1 MMVRECLRK
10 APVTVPRR
18 CTLQE
23 AAALMEAHGVGAVL
37 VVDGDELVGI
47 VTDRDLAVRGAARGL
62 GPDQHVQDV
71 MTGEPIT
78 VQGSED
84 LVDAFA
90 VLRQAGVR
98 RLPVLEE
105 SHIAGI
111 ITVDD
116 LLVWLVSEL
125 WAVATPV
132 ADTVL
137 ADPR

>member
-1 MMVRECLRK
+1 MLARECLRK
-10 APVTVPRR
+10 APVTVPRQ

-23 AAALMEAHGVGAVL
+23 AATLMQAHGVGAVL
-37 VVDGDELVGI
+37 VVDGDELLGI
-47 VTDRDLAVRGAARGL
+47 VTDRDLAVRGTARAF
-62 GPDQHVQDV
+62 GPDRQVQDV
-71 MTGEPIT
+71 MTGAPVT
-78 VQGSED
+78 VRASAD

-105 SHIAGI
+105 SDIAGI

-116 LLVWLVSEL
+116 LHVWLVNEL

-132 ADTVL
+132 ADVVL
-137 ADPR
+137 ADTR